1 MGYILNTTN
10 DYHIRTLN
18 TLGWELTVCNAL
30 HPEDSPCRQVLKNR
44 ESFGTQLFHSLE
56 KIIPFDRLKNV
67 LEVGGGLGYLMRDFL
82 SLAPHLQATML
93 DISPF
98 LLQKQKE
105 TLSGSP
111 VNFREM
117 DFLKISLSDLR
128 SIDLV
133 ILNENLGDFPT
144 LVFDENQPKQNDPE
158 TIRSIKR
165 MTDYMEEFDLEF
177 VPKENINI
185 GAMEVVEKL
194 CGADIPY
201 IYISEHSCEAS
212 MNNAHFPHHQF
223 TALGVPE
230 RITLKGHDEFTMK
243 FSHLQKIAR
252 SFRYRVIRGQYID
265 LFPLDF
271 SDRLKAALQ
280 SPTPLTDEQEIIQ
293 QFVYDLYKYEYLV
306 LINDSRK
313 KG

>member
-10 DYHIRTLN
+10 DYHIQTLN

-30 HPEDSPCRQVLKNR
+30 HPEDSPCRSALKNR
-44 ESFGTQLFHSLE
+44 ESFGIQLFHSLG
-56 KIIPFDRLKNV
+56 KIIPFDTLKTV

-105 TLSGSP
+105 TLGGLP
-111 VNFREM
+111 INFREM
-117 DFLKISLSDLR
+117 DFLKMSLSDLR
-128 SIDLV
+128 SFDLA

-144 LVFDENQPKQNDPE
+144 LVFDESQPRKNDPE
-158 TIRSIKR
+158 TIRSLKR
-165 MTDYMEEFDLEF
+165 MADYSEEFDLEF
-177 VPKENINI
+177 TPTENVNI
-185 GAMEVVEKL
+185 GALEAVEKL

-201 IYISEHSCEAS
+201 IYLSEHSCEAS
-212 MNNAHFPHHQF
+212 LNNPRFPHHNF
-223 TALGVPE
+223 AARGVPE
-230 RITLKGHDEFTMK
+230 KITLQGHDEFTIK
-243 FSHLQKIAR
+243 FSHLQKIAH

-271 SDRLKAALQ
+271 NDRVKTALQ
-280 SPTPLTDEQEIIQ
+280 SSTPLTDDHEIIQ

-306 LINDSRK
+306 LINNAKK

>member
-10 DYHIRTLN
+10 DYHINTLN

-30 HPEDSPCRQVLKNR
+30 HPEDSPCRRALKNR
-44 ESFGTQLFHSLE
+44 ESFGIQLFHSLG
-56 KIIPFDRLKNV
+56 KIIPFDTLKTV

-105 TLSGSP
+105 TLSGFP

-117 DFLKISLSDLR
+117 DFLKMSLSDLR
-128 SIDLV
+128 SFDLA
-133 ILNENLGDFPT
+133 ILNENLGDFPA
-144 LVFDENQPKQNDPE
+144 LVFDESQPRKNDPE
-158 TIRSIKR
+158 TIRSLKR
-165 MTDYMEEFDLEF
+165 MADYSEEYDLEF
-177 VPKENINI
+177 TPTENINI
-185 GAMEVVEKL
+185 GALEAVEKL

-201 IYISEHSCEAS
+201 IYLSEHSCEAS
-212 MNNAHFPHHQF
+212 LNNPHFPHHNF
-223 TALGVPE
+223 TARGVPE
-230 RITLKGHDEFTMK
+230 KITLQGHDEFTVK

-271 SDRLKAALQ
+271 NDRVKTALQ
-280 SPTPLTDEQEIIQ
+280 SSTPLTDDHEIIQ

-306 LINDSRK
+306 LINNSKK